1 MPGDR
6 YTAREARE
14 AFAALGLTY
23 RQQVLL
29 TAVHEAGHVV
39 AGDSAGLTPLRA
51 KVTDSEHGWTSTRTG
66 LASAEP
72 CDEEPD
78 AVRDRLPALLVLST
92 ASRAGT
98 SLKKPEATIRAL
110 PSGAGQQGGAR
121 SLSACF
127 EERSG

>member
-1 MPGDR
+1 VDV
-6 YTAREARE
+6 EA
-14 AFAALGLTY
+14 
-23 RQQVLL
+23 
-29 TAVHEAGHVV
+29 
-39 AGDSAGLTPLRA
+39 AGDL
-51 KVTDSEHGWTSTRTG
+51 DEG

-78 AVRDRLPALLVLST
+78 AVRERLSALLVLST

-121 SLSACF
+121 SLSVCF
-127 EERSG
+127 REGSG